1 MTFTVQQK
9 SQLAKLMATENLS
22 IQHQKIRTA
31 KFDPKNRVLYLPIWQ
46 NMSGVMY
53 DLLGGHE
60 VGHALYTPAEGWHD
74 AASDKTKGK
83 NYKSFLNVVEDAR
96 IEKKVQR
103 KYPGLKTSFR
113 DAYAELNKQ
122 DFFGLK
128 TRDINTMA
136 FIERLNIY
144 TKSQYTAKISF
155 SPEELN
161 FVNRIQSLESWDDV
175 INFTDEIYAYSKQEQ
190 FDMQLY
196 DFEDISN
203 LDDGYDGDGDADLD
217 EYGESEENENETSE
231 GEPNSQTDEKS
242 EEKSDKESNQKGN
255 ETDDG
260 ENEGESDSDD
270 SDKSVNRDKESA
282 PSTVDQFDPK
292 CQTDENFRNNE
303 SMLLDEKCREYL
315 YVTLP
320 KANYSNIITPAKRVQ
335 ELLSE
340 YYNQRIEDGG
350 LSEEK
355 VKEYVNEFKSKNERY
370 ISLLAKEFEMR
381 KAAKSFSK
389 TKISDTGDI
398 DVNKLSSYKF
408 DDNIFRKVMI
418 VPKGKSHGLIL
429 LLDRSGSMS
438 ENMAGSIE
446 QILIL
451 SMFCRKVNIPFIVYG
466 FGDCS
471 TSNWIDS
478 GLSSEDYHK
487 KSKESFNVK
496 LNDLY
501 LRDVFLRE
509 YINSKMSNAEY
520 SKALR
525 NMILL
530 KKSYEVRNGRYY
542 ANYIGQPE
550 SENLSNTPM
559 NQAIVALAGVMK
571 AFRKQNNLDMSSLVI
586 VHDGDADNCSAY
598 KTMDTRRNYLNNV
611 EEEVE
616 VCRGFNLRSTNVII
630 TDRQHK
636 YQRQLVDKPE
646 STHSDILS
654 NGILDWFR
662 ATTESKIFGFFL
674 LSNNR
679 GGSVKNAINN
689 RYVFPDG
696 SDLNQLQRTD
706 FAKKHMEQVRLVKE
720 FRSEKFLISHRPG
733 YDAFYLVAGGSDL
746 VTETEEIEVEGK
758 VTTNKLKNAFMK
770 FNKKKAINRVL
781 VSKFIQGIA
790 A

>member
-60 VGHALYTPAEGWHD
+60 VGHALYTPADGWHD
-74 AASDKTKGK
+74 AAADKTKGK

-103 KYPGLKTSFR
+103 KYPGLRVSFR

-128 TRDINTMA
+128 NREINTMA

-155 SPEELN
+155 SPEEQK

-175 INFTDEIYAYSKQEQ
+175 VNFTDEIYAYSKQEQ

-196 DFEDISN
+196 DFEDIAN

-217 EYGESEENENETSE
+217 DYNESDEYEDETSE
-231 GEPNSQTDEKS
+231 GKPNSESKEKS
-242 EEKSDKESNQKGN
+242 EEQSEKETNQKGN
-255 ETDDG
+255 EPDEG
-260 ENEGESDSDD
+260 ENEGDSDSDD
-270 SDKSVNRDKESA
+270 SDKTVNRDKESA
-282 PSTVDQFDPK
+282 PSSVDQFDPS

-340 YYNQRIEDGG
+340 YYSQRIIDGG
-350 LSEEK
+350 LTEDR

-389 TKISDTGDI
+389 SKIADTGDI
-398 DVNKLSSYKF
+398 DINKLSSYKF

-471 TSNWIDS
+471 TSNMIDS
-478 GLSSEDYHK
+478 GLSNDDYHK

-509 YINSKMSNAEY
+509 YLNSKMSNAEY

-530 KKSYEVRNGRYY
+530 KKSYEIRNNRYY

-559 NQAIVALAGVMK
+559 IQAIVALAGVMK

-598 KTMDTRRNYLNNV
+598 KTMDTRRNYITNV
-611 EEEVE
+611 EESVE
-616 VCRGFNLRSTNVII
+616 VGRGFNIRSTNVIL

-636 YQRQLVDKPE
+636 YQRQLVDKPDA
-646 STHSDILS
+646 THSDILT
-654 NGILDWFR
+654 NGVLDWFR

-674 LSNNR
+674 LSGYR
-679 GGSVKNAINN
+679 SSVKNAIYN

-706 FAKKHMEQVRLVKE
+706 FSKKQNEQTRLVKE
-720 FRSEKFLISHRPG
+720 FKSEKFLISHRPG
-733 YDAFYLVAGGSDL
+733 YDAFYLVSGGSDL

>member
-1 MTFTVQQK
+1 
-9 SQLAKLMATENLS
+9 
-22 IQHQKIRTA
+22 
-31 KFDPKNRVLYLPIWQ
+31 
-46 NMSGVMY
+46 
-53 DLLGGHE
+53 
-60 VGHALYTPAEGWHD
+60 
-74 AASDKTKGK
+74 
-83 NYKSFLNVVEDAR
+83 
-96 IEKKVQR
+96 
-103 KYPGLKTSFR
+103 
-113 DAYAELNKQ
+113 
-122 DFFGLK
+122 
-128 TRDINTMA
+128 
-136 FIERLNIY
+136 
-144 TKSQYTAKISF
+144 
-155 SPEELN
+155 
-161 FVNRIQSLESWDDV
+161 
-175 INFTDEIYAYSKQEQ
+175 
-190 FDMQLY
+190 MQLY

-466 FGDCS
+466 FGDCT
-471 TSNWIDS
+471 TSNMIDS
-478 GLSSEDYHK
+478 GLSPEDYHK
-487 KSKESFNVK
+487 KPKESFNVK

-598 KTMDTRRNYLNNV
+598 KTMDTRRNYITNV

-616 VCRGFNLRSTNVII
+616 VARGFNLRSTNVII

-646 STHSDILS
+646 STNSDILS

-706 FAKKHMEQVRLVKE
+706 FAKKHNEQVRLVKE

>member
-1 MTFTVQQK
+1 
-9 SQLAKLMATENLS
+9 
-22 IQHQKIRTA
+22 
-31 KFDPKNRVLYLPIWQ
+31 
-46 NMSGVMY
+46 
-53 DLLGGHE
+53 
-60 VGHALYTPAEGWHD
+60 
-74 AASDKTKGK
+74 
-83 NYKSFLNVVEDAR
+83 
-96 IEKKVQR
+96 
-103 KYPGLKTSFR
+103 
-113 DAYAELNKQ
+113 
-122 DFFGLK
+122 
-128 TRDINTMA
+128 
-136 FIERLNIY
+136 
-144 TKSQYTAKISF
+144 
-155 SPEELN
+155 
-161 FVNRIQSLESWDDV
+161 
-175 INFTDEIYAYSKQEQ
+175 
-190 FDMQLY
+190 MQLY

-282 PSTVDQFDPK
+282 PSSVDQFDPK

-335 ELLSE
+335 ELLTE

-466 FGDCS
+466 FGDCT
-471 TSNWIDS
+471 TSNMIDS

-487 KSKESFNVK
+487 KPKESFNVK

-530 KKSYEVRNGRYY
+530 KKSYEVRNSRYY

-598 KTMDTRRNYLNNV
+598 KTMDTRRNYITNV

-616 VCRGFNLRSTNVII
+616 VARGFNLRSTNVII

-646 STHSDILS
+646 STNSDILS

-706 FAKKHMEQVRLVKE
+706 FAKKHNEQVRLVKE

-746 VTETEEIEVEGK
+746 VTENEEIEVEGK

>member
-1 MTFTVQQK
+1 V
-9 SQLAKLMATENLS
+9 
-22 IQHQKIRTA
+22 
-31 KFDPKNRVLYLPIWQ
+31 
-46 NMSGVMY
+46 
-53 DLLGGHE
+53 
-60 VGHALYTPAEGWHD
+60 
-74 AASDKTKGK
+74 
-83 NYKSFLNVVEDAR
+83 
-96 IEKKVQR
+96 
-103 KYPGLKTSFR
+103 
-113 DAYAELNKQ
+113 
-122 DFFGLK
+122 
-128 TRDINTMA
+128 
-136 FIERLNIY
+136 
-144 TKSQYTAKISF
+144 
-155 SPEELN
+155 
-161 FVNRIQSLESWDDV
+161 
-175 INFTDEIYAYSKQEQ
+175 
-190 FDMQLY
+190 
-196 DFEDISN
+196 
-203 LDDGYDGDGDADLD
+203 
-217 EYGESEENENETSE
+217 
-231 GEPNSQTDEKS
+231 
-242 EEKSDKESNQKGN
+242 
-255 ETDDG
+255 
-260 ENEGESDSDD
+260 
-270 SDKSVNRDKESA
+270 
-282 PSTVDQFDPK
+282 
-292 CQTDENFRNNE
+292 
-303 SMLLDEKCREYL
+303 
-315 YVTLP
+315 
-320 KANYSNIITPAKRVQ
+320 
-335 ELLSE
+335 
-340 YYNQRIEDGG
+340 
-350 LSEEK
+350 
-355 VKEYVNEFKSKNERY
+355 
-370 ISLLAKEFEMR
+370 
-381 KAAKSFSK
+381 
-389 TKISDTGDI
+389 
-398 DVNKLSSYKF
+398 
-408 DDNIFRKVMI
+408 
-418 VPKGKSHGLIL
+418 
-429 LLDRSGSMS
+429 
-438 ENMAGSIE
+438 
-446 QILIL
+446 
-451 SMFCRKVNIPFIVYG
+451 
-466 FGDCS
+466 
-471 TSNWIDS
+471 
-478 GLSSEDYHK
+478 
-487 KSKESFNVK
+487 
-496 LNDLY
+496 NDLY

-598 KTMDTRRNYLNNV
+598 KTMDTRRNYITNV

-616 VCRGFNLRSTNVII
+616 VARGFNLRSTNVII

-646 STHSDILS
+646 STNSDILS

-706 FAKKHMEQVRLVKE
+706 FAKKHNEQVRLVKE

-746 VTETEEIEVEGK
+746 VTENEEIEVEGK